1 MKPQRRPLIV
11 IDQLHSEW
19 SKMDKASRMGY
30 LIGQKIRL
38 NTIANK
44 MAATVR
50 ARGGYMTPEER
61 EQATKLL
68 EMIDAINRDGQK
80 TQQEL
85 AGEGIK
91 ELLKLMM

>member
-1 MKPQRRPLIV
+1 MCSFNLI
-11 IDQLHSEW
+11 DRLHSEW

-38 NTIANK
+38 NTVANQ
-44 MAATVR
+44 MAAAVR
-50 ARGGYMTPEER
+50 ARGGYMTPGER

-68 EMIDAINRDGQK
+68 EMIEAVNREGQK

>member
-1 MKPQRRPLIV
+1 MVI
-11 IDQLHSEW
+11 IDQMYSEW

-38 NTIANK
+38 NTIANQ
-44 MAATVR
+44 MAAAVR

-68 EMIDAINRDGQK
+68 EMIEAVNREGQK